1 MESYE
6 TVDFTHEIAKIREK
20 IKLIIDVKN
29 VIQNL
34 SKIKQSVEM
43 LESIYNRVNEFADP
57 KHNGKCFSILISL
70 ECMILIECDMKLM
83 LEAKVTTGKN
93 LKKEFHEILETKYQN
108 TFTKS
113 MVSELKSIVTRAD

>member
-57 KHNGKCFSILISL
+57 KHNGKCFFYPYKFRVHDI
-70 ECMILIECDMKLM
+70 DR
-83 LEAKVTTGKN
+83 VW
-93 LKKEFHEILETKYQN
+93 HEVDVR
-108 TFTKS
+108 S
-113 MVSELKSIVTRAD
+113 